1 MKFERLTFARASGEL
16 KTAQA
21 PCRTVVSLPIRTTK
35 QDQNFVNHPEQ
46 ALRVVKVGGS
56 LLEWPHLPIALPLWL
71 NTQPPGRNVL
81 VAGGGQ
87 LVDWLREADARFQL
101 GQSVS
106 HRLCLEAM
114 RVTAGLLAE
123 LLPESRLV
131 TTFDELQALVHG
143 MADRAV
149 CVFCPYRFM
158 IDWEPARHPQPL
170 PATWAVTSDSIA
182 ARLAE
187 MIQADELVLLK
198 SAAPPPEGPASGGY
212 VDDYFVAATRKLAK
226 ICYVNLRQT

>member
-1 MKFERLTFARASGEL
+1 MKLERLT
-16 KTAQA
+16 
-21 PCRTVVSLPIRTTK
+21 CRSESTK
-35 QDQNFVNHPEQ
+35 QDHHIVNHPEQ

-71 NTQPPGRNVL
+71 DAQPPGRNVL
-81 VAGGGQ
+81 IAGGGQ
-87 LVDWLREADARFQL
+87 LADWLREADARFQL

-106 HRLCLEAM
+106 HRLCLEAL
-114 RVTAGLLAE
+114 RVTAVLLAE

-131 TTFDELQALVHG
+131 TTFEALQALVHSP
-143 MADRAV
+143 ADRAV
-149 CVFCPYRFM
+149 GVFCPYRFM
-158 IDWEPARHPQPL
+158 IEWEPARHPQPL

-198 SAAPPPEGPASGGY
+198 SADPPPAGPTSGGY
-212 VDDYFVAATRKLAK
+212 VDDYFAAATQKLAN
-226 ICYVNLRQT
+226 IRYVNLRQT